1 VTDCDLVE
9 KVVLFG
15 RMAIALDELEQC
27 QDLVPLMPEIR
38 TNCVFA
44 RLHAQDPRDVAG
56 VDGRIMVVNGMPVA
70 AGKIRLGASG
80 HLARFVVELMK
91 TDPKIR
97 SAINFANFPTITR
110 WLEDYC
116 DSVGWRLARIDR
128 NDEPAESQ
136 QAEGSSMAWKARAAV
151 RAAGGYVPK
160 IICDAGG
167 TGKEPVCIIVGKEPV
182 RTARELCGIAHA
194 WAGREITDSRSEN
207 RRKKRKNAGE
217 NHGTR

>member
-1 VTDCDLVE
+1 MTDRDLVE

-15 RMAIALDELEQC
+15 RMVIALDELEQC
-27 QDLVPLMPEIR
+27 RDLVLLIPEVQ

-56 VDGRIMVVNGMPVA
+56 VDGRIMVVNGMPAA
-70 AGKIRLGASG
+70 AGKIRMGASG

-97 SAINFANFPTITR
+97 SAINFANSPEITR

-116 DSVGWRLARIDR
+116 DSVGWKIVRIDR
-128 NDEPAESQ
+128 HDEPKESQ
-136 QAEGSSMAWKARAAV
+136 DAEGSSMAWKARAAV

-182 RTARELCGIAHA
+182 CIARELCGIAHA
-194 WAGREITDSRSEN
+194 WAGREIMDSRPKN
-207 RRKKRKNAGE
+207 RRKTRKTAGE